1 MKKTIILTSICSLML
16 FSGIA
21 SAEELTCSDGSGS
34 CTISEYEGSCECAGT
49 GDGIAFAGSEA
60 MEVSEESC
68 LAMLAESCMGRE
80 VVDTCKSEK
89 GECTTFS
96 NGWADCICAAGWG
109 SGDGQSEPGH
119 PGEDS
124 DSDHG
129 GTDGSE
135 GSGGTDVDA
144 EGEDDAPV
152 IEGDDEGYSDGDWDY
167 ADGDWIEPDGDWGY
181 VDGDEDYV
189 VMSCEEALA
198 VECPDDPPDPSEHCE
213 TDALALCNKLAGWL
227 ADCFDETVWPF
238 MIIDCCDEYG
248 FNQDD
253 MEDMWA
259 CLNGTACD
267 AADDCFP
274 AWEATDSEEERGEA
288 AQDAL
293 FGGDKGGDGN
303 GNDGPTDL
311 DDSEDEDDGSGS
323 GSDSSGLDCQH
334 TGSPMGLLLMLV
346 LLAVLTRRRLV

>member
-16 FSGIA
+16 FTGIA

-49 GDGIAFAGSEA
+49 GDGFGFAGSEA
-60 MEVSEESC
+60 MEVSEAFCIE
-68 LAMLAESCMGRE
+68 MLADACMGRE
-80 VVDTCKSEK
+80 VVDTCKNEK

-109 SGDGQSEPGH
+109 SGNGQSEPGY

-124 DSDHG
+124 GSDSG

-135 GSGGTDVDA
+135 G
-144 EGEDDAPV
+144 DAPV
-152 IEGDDEGYSDGDWDY
+152 EDEGSTDGDWDY
-167 ADGDWIEPDGDWGY
+167 PDGDWIEPDGDW
-181 VDGDEDYV
+181 EDNE

-198 VECPDDPPDPSEHCE
+198 VECPDDPPNPSEHCE
-213 TDALALCNKLAGWL
+213 TAALALCNNMAAWL

-248 FNQDD
+248 SNQGEMD
-253 MEDMWA
+253 EMWA

-274 AWEATDSEEERGEA
+274 SWEAADSEEERGDA

-293 FGGDKGGDGN
+293 FGGNKGGDGN
-303 GNDGPTDL
+303 GTDDPTDL
-311 DDSEDEDDGSGS
+311 GDDGVDGDDGGNNSGS
-323 GSDSSGLDCQH
+323 GNDSSALDCRH
-334 TGSPMGLLLMLV
+334 GGSPMGLLLMLAF
-346 LLAVLTRRRLV
+346 LAVLTHRRLA